1 MAPILGV
8 FRSKITL
15 SSNQTALKAVNAAL
29 FASFLELPIK
39 YMT

>member
-1 MAPILGV
+1 MGSILGV

-15 SSNQTALKAVNAAL
+15 SGDLGALWAVNTAL
-29 FASFLELPIK
+29 FASFLGLPIK